1 MSAFSLFFGG
11 VRFFK
16 KKYFNFN
23 LFYFL
28 GYQNRMGMDGS
39 FVFCF
44 LLWILQL
51 FTATFNDLL

>member
-39 FVFCF
+39 FVF
-44 LLWILQL
+44 L
-51 FTATFNDLL
+51 FSPLDLTTFYSNL